1 MRFDSLLYT
10 RSLRCCANQCVY
22 IHSIILL
29 RAVAVQRVRD
39 PVQEGGA
46 ARGGRGG
53 GAGGGGGAGRGRWG
67 GLRVVRLRAAAAAVG
82 LLRAGGRGEG
92 GVLRHVRRRRGGR
105 GRGRAVPA
113 VGARRHAVVAGVRD
127 CAGDAEPVPVLL
139 AST

>member
-1 MRFDSLLYT
+1 MRFDSVI
-10 RSLRCCANQCVY
+10 VY
-22 IHSIILL
+22 STLAVVLTNIHSIILL

-53 GAGGGGGAGRGRWG
+53 GAGGGGAGRGRRG
-67 GLRVVRLRAAAAAVG
+67 GLRVVRVRAAAAAVG

-92 GVLRHVRRRRGGR
+92 GVLRHVRRRGGGR